1 MRSVLKEYNFD
12 WRFWSILDNAC
23 KMFDGTPKE
32 FQHTVPY
39 APAFRETSEK
49 ILGLGE
55 PGLKLVKGTA
65 RYMENILKAHERGR
79 KIALI
84 TYNCSPAILYALD
97 IVPYCLEG
105 LSAFYASTWKMG
117 ISESLDYCCEVG
129 FTETS
134 CSGQRVALGSILAGL
149 SERPDLILCSTPGV
163 CDSNANSFAFASA
176 YLDIPFCQMDYP
188 PTLVDEAANE
198 YQRADFRR
206 MITFLEQQSGNK
218 LEPDKLREICE
229 EMARQDELICEI
241 QELQRLIPS
250 PVPGVY
256 NLLLYDI
263 KVLFSG
269 VPEGTEILEAMLA
282 VAKDNAARGVAGDG
296 EERLRGMFFYIDH
309 YCISMKYWRWLEK
322 NGISHIGTMMT
333 DFWQVDAP
341 YAKGREIEGY
351 TIDTGNMDAMID
363 SLVGQTSRM
372 PMIKQIRGPYDA
384 PHMWLDDTVGVAK
397 LMKADFLAYM
407 GTMGCRNTWGMVK
420 LIARD
425 LEKMD
430 FPTLILYADSFDNR
444 VEPVDTFLG
453 KIDEF
458 LRVRRIR
465 GWEGA
470 RWTG

>member
-1 MRSVLKEYNFD
+1 MRSVLKEYNYD
-12 WRFWSILDNAC
+12 WRFWSILNNAC

-32 FQHTVPY
+32 LAQILPL
-39 APAFRETSEK
+39 APSFRDTTEK
-49 ILGLGE
+49 IFSLGKPGE
-55 PGLKLVKGTA
+55 KLVRATA
-65 RYMENILKAHERGR
+65 RYMDNILKAHERGQ

-84 TYNCSPAILYALD
+84 TYNFSPAILYAFD

-105 LSAFYASTWKMG
+105 LSAFYASTWQVG

-176 YLDIPFCQMDYP
+176 YLGIPFFQMDYP
-188 PTLVDEAANE
+188 PTLVNEEATA
-198 YQRADFRR
+198 YHRADFRQ
-206 MITFLEQQSGNK
+206 MIAFLEEQSGRK
-218 LEPDKLREICE
+218 LEPAKLREICE
-229 EMARQDELICEI
+229 QLVRQDELICEI

-269 VPEGTEILEAMLA
+269 VRIGTEILETMLE
-282 VAKDNAARGVAGDG
+282 VARENAARGVAGDG
-296 EERLRGMFFYIDH
+296 EERIRGMFFYIDH
-309 YCISMKYWRWLEK
+309 YCVSMKYRRWLEK

-333 DFWQVDAP
+333 DFWQADAY

-351 TIDTGNMDAMID
+351 EVHMDDMDAMID
-363 SLVGQTSRM
+363 SLAAQTSRM

-384 PHMWLDDTVGVAK
+384 PHMWLDDTIGVAK

-425 LEKMD
+425 LEKLD
-430 FPTLILYADSFDNR
+430 LPTLILYADSFDNR

-458 LRVRRIR
+458 LRVRGIR

-470 RWTG
+470 QWT